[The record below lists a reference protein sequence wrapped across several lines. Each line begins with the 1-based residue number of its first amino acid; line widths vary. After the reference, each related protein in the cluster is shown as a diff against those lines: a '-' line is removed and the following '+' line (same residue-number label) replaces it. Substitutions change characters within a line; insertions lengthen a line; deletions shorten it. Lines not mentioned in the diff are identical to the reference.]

1 MEKMKTWT
9 EEKLINAG
17 YTIKNVRITDV
28 DISMA
33 DHNCLELRIVLE
45 GNGWGFIYGGYSLGF
60 GSLNSV
66 AFEGYAKGTEYIM
79 RVMDVVGVEYFQS
92 MKDKIIRVAISK
104 NKSIKIIGNIIEDK
118 WFDPESF
125 FDDDKE

>member
-33 DHNCLELRIVLE
+33 DHNCLELRIALE
-45 GNGWGFIYGGYSLGF
+45 GNGWGAVHGGYALGY
-60 GSLNSV
+60 GSLNSDS
-66 AFEGYAKGTEYIM
+66 FEGSAKGIEYIM
-79 RVMDVVGVEYFQS
+79 RVMDVVGVDHFQS
-92 MKDKIIRVAISK
+92 MKNRLIRVAISK
-104 NKSIKIIGNIIEDK
+104 NKSIKIIGNIDIQCEM
-118 WFDPESF
+118 
-125 FDDDKE
+125 